1 MPELLDIQ
9 RGLASSLH
17 DADAAPRAERWLM
30 GDAVLIEQRL
40 AIYRANVVAAVTKAL
55 GAAYPVVRQVVGE
68 AFFDGLARACQRL
81 VPSTSGDL
89 FDYGAAFAGFL
100 ADFPH
105 TQSLPYLP
113 DLARLEW
120 AVHRAY
126 GAEDAQAWDQQA
138 LAQVAP
144 DQQSAIHFDWAAGT
158 AIVDSNFPIARVW
171 LIHQPDFDGEFS
183 VDGSVRECALVA
195 REGFRVAVSALG
207 AGDAAFIA
215 GSMAGAALGA
225 SAEMALAAE
234 PGFDLGR
241 LLGRLMTSNVIC
253 GFTINQDET
262 A

>member
-30 GDAVLIEQRL
+30 GDAVLIERRL
-40 AIYRANVVAAVTKAL
+40 AIYRANVAAAVTMAL

-68 AFFDGLARACQRL
+68 AFFDGLARAYQRL

-89 FDYGAAFAGFL
+89 FDHGAAFAGFV
-100 ADFPH
+100 AEFPH
-105 TQSLPYLP
+105 TQSLPYLV

-126 GAEDAQAWDQQA
+126 GAEDAQPWGRQA

-144 DQQSAIHFDWAAGT
+144 DQQSTIRFDWAAGT
-158 AIVDSNFPIARVW
+158 AIVESNFPIARVW
-171 LIHQPDFDGEFS
+171 RIHQADFEDEFS
-183 VDGSVRECALVA
+183 VDWSVRECALVT
-195 REGFRVAVSALG
+195 RDGFRVVVKTVG

-215 GSMAGAALGA
+215 SSLAGAALGA
-225 SAEMALAAE
+225 SAEVALAAD
-234 PGFDLGR
+234 PGFDLGH
-241 LLGRLMTSNVIC
+241 LLCRLMASNVIC
-253 GFTINQDET
+253 GFSTDKDE
-262 A
+262 